1 MVERRI
7 IRNWEYSMKI
17 DTGLTCMYN
26 NSSVGGKV
34 VHYSMWKMSL
44 ICKLIGLRLTKH
56 ECWQG
61 FCLSKPHMSER
72 PVSKIS
78 GRI

>member
-1 MVERRI
+1 
-7 IRNWEYSMKI
+7 
-17 DTGLTCMYN
+17 MYN

-44 ICKLIGLRLTKH
+44 ICKLIGLGLTKH

-72 PVSKIS
+72 PVSDIFYS
-78 GRI
+78 EIWLAFQEFLRPIDT